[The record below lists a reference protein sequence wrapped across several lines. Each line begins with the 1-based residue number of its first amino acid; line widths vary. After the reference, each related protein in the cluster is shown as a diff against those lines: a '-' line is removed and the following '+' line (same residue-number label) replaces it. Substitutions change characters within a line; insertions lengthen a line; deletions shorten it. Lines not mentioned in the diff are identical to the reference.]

1 MQSLDNSIKDKD
13 FNNLYL
19 IFGEEK
25 YLKEE
30 YEKKLTNSIVSEST
44 KMMNFDILE
53 GKATTVFKIKEISDT
68 LPFMNDYRLIIIKNS
83 GLLYEGRKSE
93 TEILIDYI
101 KNIPKTTVILF
112 IEEKVDKKLKIF
124 KEIKKIGEV
133 CEFSF
138 LNEKDLADW
147 VLSTINAQDKI
158 MSKDDAIY
166 LIRNVGC
173 SMEVIY
179 NELNKLIS
187 YKAENQ
193 ITRNDIDSICTKSV
207 ESKVFQLVDSIGLK
221 KTEQAINIYKN
232 LIFNKTSPFMILSM
246 IYRQFK
252 IILQVKYL
260 QAKSK
265 TIQQISAELGLRD
278 FIVRTALIQSKNFKN
293 KVLLQAID
301 DCLELDNQCKTGIIQ
316 DQLGVEM
323 LIIKYS
329 SLK

>member
-30 YEKKLTNSIVSEST
+30 YENKLTNSIVSETT

-68 LPFMNDYRLIIIKNS
+68 LPFMNDYRLLIIKNS

-147 VLSTINAQDKI
+147 ALSTINAQGKI

-193 ITRNDIDSICTKSV
+193 ITRNDIDSICTKSI

-221 KTEQAINIYKN
+221 KTEQAINIYRN

-293 KVLLQAID
+293 KVLIQAID